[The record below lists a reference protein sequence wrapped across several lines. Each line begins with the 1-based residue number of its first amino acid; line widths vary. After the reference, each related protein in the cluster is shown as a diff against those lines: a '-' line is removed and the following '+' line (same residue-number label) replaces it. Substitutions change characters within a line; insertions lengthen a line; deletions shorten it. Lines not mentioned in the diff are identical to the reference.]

1 MRNGWRQTAQSPN
14 PHYSAVAQCP
24 PVVSAVVTADDRT
37 VSFEPERF
45 ETIRVDV
52 SDHVCRVTL
61 DRPEVLNAF
70 NDRMRREIRS
80 TWRALRS
87 MDEVRVVVVTATGE
101 KAFCAGVDRSDALMA
116 LEGAG
121 NKLYGTSNNYMYDD
135 PGEDMG
141 PKACDLWKPVI
152 AAVNGVCCAGAFY
165 LVAESDIIIAAE
177 NASFFDSHVT
187 YGMAAVY
194 EPMKLVQ
201 RMPLGEV
208 LRLALVGGHERMTAP
223 TALRVGLVSEVVP
236 LDELQ
241 NAADRLAEIIASQ
254 PPEAVQGT
262 LRAIWAASDMG
273 RLDALAM
280 APSILATGTSVGA
293 MAEGQAAF
301 AAGKR
306 IEPRMR

>member
-1 MRNGWRQTAQSPN
+1 MTA
-14 PHYSAVAQCP
+14 A
-24 PVVSAVVTADDRT
+24 DRT

-45 ETIRVDV
+45 ETIRVDI

-70 NDRMRREIRS
+70 NDRMRQEIRS
-80 TWRALRS
+80 TWRALRR
-87 MDEVRVVVVTATGE
+87 MDEVRVVVVTGAGE
-101 KAFCAGVDRSDALMA
+101 RAFCVGVDRSDALVA
-116 LEGAG
+116 LEDAG
-121 NKLYGTSNNYMYDD
+121 DKLYGTSNNYMYDD
-135 PGEDMG
+135 PGDDIG

-152 AAVNGVCCAGAFY
+152 AAVNGICCAGAFY
-165 LVAESDIIIAAE
+165 LVAESDIIVAAE
-177 NASFFDSHVT
+177 NATFFDSHVT

-208 LRLALVGGHERMTAP
+208 LRLALVGNHERMTAQ
-223 TALRVGLVSEVVP
+223 TAQRIGLVSEVVP

-241 NAADRLAEIIASQ
+241 NASDRLAEIVASQ

-280 APSILATGTSVGA
+280 APSILTTGTSVEA
-293 MAEGQAAF
+293 MAEGQATF
-301 AAGKR
+301 SEGKR
-306 IEPRMR
+306 IKPRLR

>member
-1 MRNGWRQTAQSPN
+1 MTAS
-14 PHYSAVAQCP
+14 
-24 PVVSAVVTADDRT
+24 DRA

-45 ETIRVDV
+45 ETIRVDI

-70 NDRMRREIRS
+70 NDQMRREIRS
-80 TWRALRS
+80 TWRALRR
-87 MDEVRVVVVTATGE
+87 MDEVRAVVVTATGE
-101 KAFCAGVDRSDALMA
+101 KAFCVGFDRSDALVA
-116 LEGAG
+116 LEGDG
-121 NKLYGTSNNYMYDD
+121 GKLYGTSNNYMYDD
-135 PGEDMG
+135 PGDDIG

-152 AAVNGVCCAGAFY
+152 AAVNGICCAGAFY
-165 LVAESDIIIAAE
+165 LLAECDIIIAAE
-177 NASFFDSHVT
+177 NATFFDSHVT

-194 EPMKLVQ
+194 EPMKLVP

-208 LRLALVGGHERMTAP
+208 LRLALLGSHERLTAQ
-223 TALRVGLVSEVVP
+223 TAQRVGLVSEVVP

-241 NAADRLAEIIASQ
+241 DAADRLAEIISSQ

-262 LRAIWAASDMG
+262 LRAVWAASDMG

-280 APSILATGTSVGA
+280 APSILTTGTSVDA

-301 AAGKR
+301 SEGKR
-306 IEPRMR
+306 TEPRLR

>member
-1 MRNGWRQTAQSPN
+1 MTA
-14 PHYSAVAQCP
+14 A
-24 PVVSAVVTADDRT
+24 DRT

-45 ETIRVDV
+45 ETIRVDI

-70 NDRMRREIRS
+70 NDRMRQEIRS
-80 TWRALRS
+80 TWRALRR
-87 MDEVRVVVVTATGE
+87 MDEVRVVVVTGTGE
-101 KAFCAGVDRSDALMA
+101 RAFCVGVDRSDALVA
-116 LEGAG
+116 LEGVG
-121 NKLYGTSNNYMYDD
+121 GKLYGTSNNYMYDD
-135 PGEDMG
+135 PGDDIG

-152 AAVNGVCCAGAFY
+152 AAVNGICCAGAFY

-177 NASFFDSHVT
+177 NATFFDSHVT

-194 EPMKLVQ
+194 EPMKLVP

-208 LRLALVGGHERMTAP
+208 LRLALVGNHERMTAP
-223 TALRVGLVSEVVP
+223 TAQRIGLVSEVVP

-241 NAADRLAEIIASQ
+241 DAADRLAEIIASQ

-280 APSILATGTSVGA
+280 APSILTTGTSVDA
-293 MAEGQAAF
+293 MAEGQATF
-301 AAGKR
+301 SEGKR
-306 IEPRMR
+306 IEPRRR